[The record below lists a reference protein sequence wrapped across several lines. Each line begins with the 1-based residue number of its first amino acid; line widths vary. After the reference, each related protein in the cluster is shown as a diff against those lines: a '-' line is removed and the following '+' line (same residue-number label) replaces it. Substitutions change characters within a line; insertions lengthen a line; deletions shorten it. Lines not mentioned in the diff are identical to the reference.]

1 MQQDPLRRRAKRT
14 LVVCCVLGLCT
25 FAAAASGCGS
35 SPRRQLTPAVHGS
48 APRADYAAGLAIVE
62 ADTALATMLG
72 ETRYRVIDQ
81 GPFEGRWS
89 APGARPDLVGVAF
102 RLQLARP
109 ATVDARVPSVTGPWP
124 RGSGGFDPAAS
135 YVEFESRITG
145 TVVDLMV
152 LVDLRSR
159 AVVGISPGSQSR
171 DADVTQLTDPALLP
185 HVEPTPE

>member
-1 MQQDPLRRRAKRT
+1 MQQDPLRRRTRRT
-14 LVVCCVLGLCT
+14 LVRCCLLGLCIS
-25 FAAAASGCGS
+25 AAAASGCR
-35 SPRRQLTPAVHGS
+35 SPSRRHLTPAVHGS
-48 APRADYAAGLAIVE
+48 APRADYGAGLAIVK
-62 ADTALATMLG
+62 ADAALATMLG

-81 GPFEGRWS
+81 GPFEGRRS

-109 ATVDARVPSVTGPWP
+109 TTVDARVPSVTGPWP
-124 RGSGGFDPAAS
+124 RGSRSFDPAAS

-145 TVVDLMV
+145 TVADLTV

-159 AVVGISPGSQSR
+159 AVVGISPGSPSH

-185 HVEPTPE
+185 HVDPTPE